1 MIMRNLLCLVAIATI
16 TLAGC
21 GAPSGMSKPRDQM
34 SQREKDS
41 ILAES
46 HLPGSGVVR
55 KAISVSD
62 AQKRRAAAY
71 DSAGDQN

>member
-1 MIMRNLLCLVAIATI
+1 MRKLLELIALTV
-16 TLAGC
+16 LWGC
-21 GAPSGMSKPRDQM
+21 GAPSGVSKPRDQM

-46 HLPGSGVVR
+46 KLPGSAVVR

-62 AQKRRAAAY
+62 AQEKRAAAY
-71 DSAGDQN
+71 DSASGQN